1 VPVTCF
7 VLSSTSVAAGA
18 SASPP
23 SLPPPTSA
31 NVESP
36 DEDLSE
42 TSRNTPNDIASQ
54 DDLVLE
60 DDAPADEVER
70 PPIQRP
76 AGRQSRESAPRAHNP
91 ESEPQADDVPSLEN
105 AETDVTLPETSDPT
119 TPERLD
125 RAHHLDVPSTEGPTL
140 RKESNPKKPEFRHNG
155 FVMQALLGTM
165 GCTRSLC
172 AGRHGARPG
181 VHVGGFIGGN
191 IAGFVEVGAAG
202 GWGQFNADLN
212 DGTTGLDLFGIDGI
226 DPALLSSD
234 LGGSAFDPMM
244 SEVQSSRLSS
254 AYAGPHLR
262 VHFIPRGR
270 VTAFVGSG
278 ARYQLFRGDY
288 DTSGGKARLD
298 FHGLQVP
305 IEGGLA
311 VHVVKHVSLGV
322 GFTYQWT
329 HYFAMV
335 LDTPSDTLALPLSVV
350 QEQMESLGGDLR
362 GELPRFWTVDAS
374 VRVNF

>member
-1 VPVTCF
+1 
-7 VLSSTSVAAGA
+7 
-18 SASPP
+18 
-23 SLPPPTSA
+23 
-31 NVESP
+31 VESP

-42 TSRNTPNDIASQ
+42 TSQNTPNDVASP
-54 DDLVLE
+54 DDLGSE
-60 DDAPADEVER
+60 DDASADGIER

-76 AGRQSRESAPRAHNP
+76 AGRESRASAPREHNP
-91 ESEPQADDVPSLEN
+91 ETVPQVDEVPLLAD
-105 AETDVTLPETSDPT
+105 AETGVALPETSEAT
-119 TPERLD
+119 TPERLH
-125 RAHHLDVPSTEGPTL
+125 RAHRVDVSSAEGPAL
-140 RKESNPKKPEFRHNG
+140 RTESNPKKPEFHHKG

-212 DGTTGLDLFGIDGI
+212 DGTTGLDLFGVDGI
-226 DPALLSSD
+226 DPALLSTD
-234 LGGSAFDPMM
+234 LGSAFDPMM

-288 DTSGGKARLD
+288 ETSGGKARLD

-335 LDTPSDTLALPLSVV
+335 LDTPSDTLALPLSAV

-362 GELPRFWTVDAS
+362 GELPRFWTVDVS